1 MVEVPGNKE
10 ARAHFR
16 RIKMMEFEQLAAN
29 YSKMIYS
36 MIHSLGIYKNQDEFY
51 QIGLISLWEASQHY
65 DEQKGA
71 FPAYLRK
78 SIRGKLLNTL
88 RDDEVWNQQNVCS
101 ETCDHR
107 GYSDRTFEKEM
118 LLDHFYH
125 LTEKQ
130 TKWVVM
136 RYYYGLSKRDIAE
149 MENIPVRKVRSWG
162 DLAMKKC
169 LLKQEV

>member
-16 RIKMMEFEQLAAN
+16 RIEMMEFEQLATN

-88 RDDEVWNQQNVCS
+88 RD
-101 ETCDHR
+101 R
-107 GYSDRTFEKEM
+107 
-118 LLDHFYH
+118 
-125 LTEKQ
+125 
-130 TKWVVM
+130 
-136 RYYYGLSKRDIAE
+136 
-149 MENIPVRKVRSWG
+149 
-162 DLAMKKC
+162 
-169 LLKQEV
+169 